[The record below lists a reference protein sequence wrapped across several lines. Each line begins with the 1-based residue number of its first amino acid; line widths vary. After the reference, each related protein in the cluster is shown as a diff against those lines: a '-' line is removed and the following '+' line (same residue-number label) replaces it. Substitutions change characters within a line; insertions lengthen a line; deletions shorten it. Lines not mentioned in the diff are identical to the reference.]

1 MLSILIKDTDIP
13 GVLNEIFIEGAT
25 DPKKTKEAS
34 LDDLYKKARD
44 SWLSILEKVET
55 DENC

>member
-34 LDDLYKKARD
+34 LDDLYEKARD
-44 SWLSILEKVET
+44 SWLSILEKVEA
-55 DENC
+55 DEDC